1 LDNGK
6 IISSLVLQPIIP
18 VKPLTSSL
26 TPEISI
32 SELETRLGTRDYGSS
47 YEQWVYRLTCMMLW
61 WLIDYSSK
69 AMGEEGSN
77 FQLNQW

>member
-1 LDNGK
+1 MDNGK

-32 SELETRLGTRDYGSS
+32 SELETRLGTRDYGSL
-47 YEQWVYRLTCMMLW
+47 YEQWMYRLTG
-61 WLIDYSSK
+61 SK
-69 AMGEEGSN
+69 SQDEEESEVPTSD
-77 FQLNQW
+77 